1 MARTA
6 ATLIKRTFTFIQ
18 LGLAVLLQSADTA
31 LSLSSSDRRGCYS
44 PLVKDT
50 QRAQALKQ
58 RHVADGDQHLPD
70 VEDYLQQRRPILVLA
85 ELDVGCQN
93 TAICHFFIN
102 FLGII
107 DQISHGSAVAHIN
120 KAHDTHDIHSVAVLN
135 HK

>member
-1 MARTA
+1 M
-6 ATLIKRTFTFIQ
+6 
-18 LGLAVLLQSADTA
+18 
-31 LSLSSSDRRGCYS
+31 
-44 PLVKDT
+44 KDT

-70 VEDYLQQRRPILVLA
+70 VEDYLLA

>member
-6 ATLIKRTFTFIQ
+6 ASLIKRTFTFIQ

-31 LSLSSSDRRGCYS
+31 LSLSSSDRRSCNS

-58 RHVADGDQHLPD
+58 RHVADGDQH

-93 TAICHFFIN
+93 TAICN
-102 FLGII
+102 FSLIF
-107 DQISHGSAVAHIN
+107 
-120 KAHDTHDIHSVAVLN
+120 SV
-135 HK
+135 